1 MFHSIFTVW
10 RKKSVFYVEI
20 RLDFMELQHVPQTA
34 HKQMMTVL
42 ARVYVDIRVSKQSVM
57 RLLLKVN
64 SNIMLVSRQMHSSV

>member
-1 MFHSIFTVW
+1 
-10 RKKSVFYVEI
+10 
-20 RLDFMELQHVPQTA
+20 MELQHVPQTA